1 MQKKYIFYYL
11 IVISF
16 NFILSNEADHL
27 VLSKVCIAPNKAQ
40 MVEIFNPTDSD
51 INLNPEGDGSYY
63 LTDGAQPSQN
73 KYYYNL
79 PSNQDYWS
87 ENNSDFFIEFPEN
100 TIISSQ
106 SSLTISLHDNIIYN
120 DFYGENPDISLY
132 DIAGDGSFYNFEA
145 ISILSSDES
154 LMLFYWDG
162 NAQSLVEDVDYL
174 LWGSNTYS
182 IDKTNISNYLPDTS
196 LENQV
201 YLETSGEYYLYSRK
215 SNTENGENIN
225 GNGITGHDETSE
237 DFLSSWEIVLSPG
250 IVFGC
255 TTDTAT
261 NYNQAANAD
270 DGSCFTSTHTIEQI
284 VTSDPN
290 SIGSGYQATIAG
302 LVKSFDDIRP
312 SGGPQVI
319 VLEDENGFRIDA
331 VIWDWDVL
339 SSSIGYM
346 FDVYD
351 PSIYSVGALGT
362 VGVYNNS
369 FQFEISSENNI
380 FLYREYHPEGN
391 LVEDETIIQ
400 AEIVTAPYVI
410 IPSLGE
416 RLDFSYSFPSNSRVI
431 VRIIDLNGI
440 FITSIVDRY
449 YETGGVVER
458 YEDTSDWDG
467 RNHLGQ
473 IVNPGTYL
481 IQVEASDFQTGR
493 TTTDVAPIVV
503 GVNH

>member
-1 MQKKYIFYYL
+1 MLYAQ
-11 IVISF
+11 
-16 NFILSNEADHL
+16 ADHL
-27 VLSKVCIAPNKAQ
+27 LLSTIVITPDSAE
-40 MVEIFNPTDSD
+40 MVIIKNPTDSN
-51 INLNPEGDGSYY
+51 INLDNYY
-63 LTDGAQPSQN
+63 LTDATSTTKQ
-73 KYYYNL
+73 YYNIV
-79 PSNQDYWS
+79 SGDNYWS
-87 ENNSDFFIEFPEN
+87 SSPFDFFVNFPN
-100 TIISSQ
+100 VTLLAGD
-106 SSLTISLHDNIIYN
+106 SLFVGLSTADIFYN
-120 DFYGENPDISLY
+120 YYGFNCDISLGDADTQFEG
-132 DIAGDGSFYNFEA
+132 DIGTL
-145 ISILSSDES
+145 ISITGNALDNTRES
-154 LMLFYWDG
+154 LILFHWDG
-162 NAQSLVEDVDYL
+162 VASIVQDVDYF
-174 LWGSNTYS
+174 LWNEVDYDASNPIS
-182 IDKTNISNYLPDTS
+182 HQLAIDKSLIEGYVSDTPVNNQIYKMKHEDS
-196 LENQV
+196 YAYVRVNLNENDEV
-201 YLETSGEYYLYSRK
+201 L
-215 SNTENGENIN
+215 ND

-237 DFLSSWEIVLSPG
+237 DFLSSWETVLSPG

-290 SIGSGYQATIAG
+290 SIGNGYQATIAG

-391 LVEDETIIQ
+391 LVEDETIIK

>member
-1 MQKKYIFYYL
+1 MHKKYIFYYL
-11 IVISF
+11 IVILF
-16 NFILSNEADHL
+16 NFLLSHEANHL
-27 VLSKVCIAPNKAQ
+27 VLSKVCISPNKAQ
-40 MVEIFNPTDSD
+40 MIEIYNPTSSD
-51 INLNPEGDGSYY
+51 INLNPTGLASYY
-63 LTDGAQPSQN
+63 LTDGAQPTQS

-79 PSNQDYWS
+79 PLGDNYWS
-87 ENNSDFFIEFPEN
+87 ENNSDFFIQFPEN

-106 SSLTISLHDNIIYN
+106 EYITISMHDNLIYN
-120 DFYGENPDISLY
+120 DYYGIDPDLSLY
-132 DIAGDGSFYNFEA
+132 DIAGEDSYYNFEA
-145 ISILSSDES
+145 ISVLGSDES

-162 NAQSLVEDVDYL
+162 ESESLVKDVDYL
-174 LWGSNTYS
+174 LWGSNTYG
-182 IDKTNISNYLPDTS
+182 IDKTNISDYLPDTN
-196 LENQV
+196 LEDQV
-201 YLETSGEYYLYSRK
+201 YLETSSDYYVYNRK
-215 SNTENGENIN
+215 NIQESDEDVN

-237 DFLSSWEIVLSPG
+237 NFLSSWEIALSPG

-255 TTDTAT
+255 TVEGAT
-261 NYNQAANAD
+261 NYNQNANAD
-270 DGSCFTSTHTIEQI
+270 DGSCFTSTHTIEEI

-290 SIGSGYQATIAG
+290 SIGNGYQATIAG

-319 VLEDENGFRIDA
+319 VLEDENGYRIDA

-346 FDVYD
+346 FDTYD

-362 VGVYNNS
+362 VGVYNGS

-380 FLYREYHPEGN
+380 YLYQTYHPEGN
-391 LVEDETIIQ
+391 LVENQTIIK
-400 AEIVTAPYVI
+400 AEITTAPYVI
-410 IPSLGE
+410 IPTLGE

-440 FITSIVDRY
+440 FITSIVDKY
-449 YETGGVVER
+449 YETGGTVER
-458 YEDTSDWDG
+458 YEDSSDWDG
-467 RNHLGQ
+467 RDHLGQ
-473 IVNPGTYL
+473 IVSPGTYL
-481 IQVEASDFQTGR
+481 IQVEASDFQTGK

>member
-1 MQKKYIFYYL
+1 
-11 IVISF
+11 
-16 NFILSNEADHL
+16 
-27 VLSKVCIAPNKAQ
+27 
-40 MVEIFNPTDSD
+40 
-51 INLNPEGDGSYY
+51 
-63 LTDGAQPSQN
+63 
-73 KYYYNL
+73 
-79 PSNQDYWS
+79 
-87 ENNSDFFIEFPEN
+87 
-100 TIISSQ
+100 
-106 SSLTISLHDNIIYN
+106 
-120 DFYGENPDISLY
+120 
-132 DIAGDGSFYNFEA
+132 
-145 ISILSSDES
+145 
-154 LMLFYWDG
+154 MLFYWDG

-174 LWGSNTYS
+174 LWGSNTYAV
-182 IDKTNISNYLPDTS
+182 DKTNISNYLPDTS

-201 YLETSGEYYLYSRK
+201 YLETSGEYYLYNRK

-237 DFLSSWEIVLSPG
+237 DFLNSWEIVLSPG

-290 SIGSGYQATIAG
+290 SIGNGYQATIAG

-391 LVEDETIIQ
+391 LVEDETIIK